1 MPVDFVH
8 LIFLILEKNRLW
20 PQLNQ
25 QWEIHCLDIFGD
37 GDGGWLLE
45 VIDEFGNSTVWD
57 DSFSSDQEALAEALD
72 TIDGEGIE
80 SLIGSPSQSA
90 NQ

>member
-1 MPVDFVH
+1 MN
-8 LIFLILEKNRLW
+8 E
-20 PQLNQ
+20 
-25 QWEIHCLDIFGD
+25 EIDIVMSPLCRSFESEGTTVQIDIFGD

-57 DSFSSDQEALAEALD
+57 DSFSSDQEALAEALG

>member
-1 MPVDFVH
+1 MN
-8 LIFLILEKNRLW
+8 E
-20 PQLNQ
+20 
-25 QWEIHCLDIFGD
+25 EIQIVLSPLCRPFERRGKTVQIDIFGD

-57 DSFSSDQEALAEALD
+57 DTFISDQAALDEALD
-72 TIDGEGIE
+72 TIENDGIE